1 MPGYQSIEDLL
12 GSGNNQGAAG
22 APAPAA
28 PITEKST
35 TSEKVAGALSKKMG
49 EISDKE
55 TEQETERF
63 AHSVGVQYID
73 LLKFPVS
80 QYALKQLPIEHAKEL
95 QAVCFYATQE
105 EVRMGAIDPE
115 DPEVVALLDSIAKE
129 IGANG
134 ELYAISEKSFNK
146 IIELYKTL
154 PDIKPISKDIEID
167 ADELVRIQESVTDFD
182 SFQDLFE
189 KASTSDLVA
198 FIMGGALKLGTS
210 DVHIEAEEN
219 AIIVRF
225 RLDGILQDAATLP
238 KDTFK
243 KLVSRLKLVS
253 GLKINITSKPQDGRF
268 TVKMPDGDVDVR
280 VSTIPTIYG
289 ESIVMRLLVQNE
301 QIMTLES
308 LGLRGRAYEQLKAE
322 VERPNGMIVTTG
334 PTGSGKTTSLYAIM
348 RMLNKPG
355 VKIITLED
363 PVEYKM
369 EGVNQSQIDHSK
381 DYTFAKG
388 LRSMLRQDP
397 DIAMVGEIRDIET
410 AEIAVQ
416 ASLTG
421 HLILSTIHTNDAFGA
436 IPRFLSMGVKP
447 FLLAPALNC
456 VIGQRLVRKLCESC
470 KKATPLDE
478 KAQEKVDA
486 VIAEMPEPEKSE
498 VTAMEKIFYAPVGC
512 EKCTKGYKGRLG
524 IYEIFVV
531 NEEIEKAILDGQVAE
546 YEIRRIAI
554 KNGTVTM
561 VQDGIIKVLKGDTS
575 VEEIYRV
582 TE

>member
-1 MPGYQSIEDLL
+1 MPGHQSIEDLI
-12 GSGNNQGAAG
+12 GGKTK
-22 APAPAA
+22 AA
-28 PITEKST
+28 PSNAAQDPT
-35 TSEKVAGALSKKMG
+35 TSGKVSAAFSKKMG
-49 EISDKE
+49 EIENKE
-55 TEQETERF
+55 TELETERS
-63 AHSVGVQYID
+63 ASITGAPYID
-73 LLKFPVS
+73 LIKFPVS
-80 QYALKQLPIEHAKEL
+80 QYALKQLPLERAKEL

-105 EVRMGAIDPE
+105 EVRIGAIDPQ
-115 DPEVVALLDSIAKE
+115 DPDVIALGESIANE
-129 IGANG
+129 IGANQ
-134 ELYAISEKSFNK
+134 ELYTISERSLNR

-154 PDIKPISKDIEID
+154 PDIKPISKDVEID
-167 ADELVRIQESVTDFD
+167 GEELARIQESVTDFE
-182 SFQDLFE
+182 SFQGLFDE
-189 KASTSDLVA
+189 ASTTDLVTY
-198 FIMGGALKLGTS
+198 IMGGALKLGTS

-219 AIIVRF
+219 GIVVRF
-225 RLDGILQDAATLP
+225 RLDGILQDAAILP
-238 KDTFK
+238 KATFK

-253 GLKINITSKPQDGRF
+253 GLKINITTKPQDGRF

-308 LGLRGRAYEQLKAE
+308 LGLRGRAYDQLKTE
-322 VERPNGMIVTTG
+322 IDRPNGMIVTTG

-410 AEIAVQ
+410 AEIAIQ

-436 IPRFLSMGVKP
+436 IPRFMSMGVKP

-456 VIGQRLVRKLCESC
+456 VIGQRLVRKLCTLC
-470 KKATPLDE
+470 KEASPLE
-478 KAQEKVDA
+478 AKLQEKVNT
-486 VIAEMPEPEKSE
+486 VMAELPEPEKSE
-498 VTAMEKIFYAPVGC
+498 VAAMEQVFYAPKGC
-512 EKCTKGYKGRLG
+512 DKCNEGYKGRLG

-531 NEEIEKAILDGQVAE
+531 NEAIEKAVLDGQVAE
-546 YEIRRIAI
+546 YDIRRIAI
-554 KNGTVTM
+554 ENGTVTM
-561 VQDGIIKVLKGDTS
+561 VQDGIIKALLGDTS
-575 VEEIYRV
+575 IEEVYRV